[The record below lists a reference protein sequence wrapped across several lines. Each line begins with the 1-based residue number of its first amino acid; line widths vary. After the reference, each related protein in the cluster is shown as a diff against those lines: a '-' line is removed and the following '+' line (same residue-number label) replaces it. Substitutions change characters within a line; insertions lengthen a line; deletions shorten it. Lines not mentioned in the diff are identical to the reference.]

1 LPALI
6 LIDKSTIDPIK
17 YGFHETAAAYNSL
30 SLAKNILSDNG
41 QPTEKIYVYESEDV
55 DKCAQQFN
63 GQVDL
68 ITSLI
73 AWGFHFPVATYLN
86 FAKALL
92 TNNGQL
98 IIDVRK
104 ETDGLTQLKA
114 AFKTIKIIHKD
125 DKFDRVLATSPLR

>member
-1 LPALI
+1 M
-6 LIDKSTIDPIK
+6 IDKSQIDPIQ

-30 SLAKNILSDNG
+30 ALAKNILTDNG
-41 QPTEKIYVYESEDV
+41 QSTEKIYLYESEAV

-63 GQVDL
+63 GRVDL

-86 FAKALL
+86 FATALL
-92 TNNGQL
+92 TDNGQL

-104 ETDGLTQLKA
+104 ETDGLAKLKG
-114 AFKTIKIIHKD
+114 AFQTIDIIHKD
-125 DKFDRVLATSPLR
+125 DKFDRVLATAPLR